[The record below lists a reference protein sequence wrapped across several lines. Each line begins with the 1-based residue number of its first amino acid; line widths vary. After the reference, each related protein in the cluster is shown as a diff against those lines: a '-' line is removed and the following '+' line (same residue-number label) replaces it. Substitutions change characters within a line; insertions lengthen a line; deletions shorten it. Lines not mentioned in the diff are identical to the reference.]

1 MKCLRGADQLA
12 DQVPLSMGFF
22 RQEHWSGLPFP
33 FPQDLPDVQIEPVSF
48 VSPALQ
54 AGFFTR

>member
-1 MKCLRGADQLA
+1 MPLTVAL
-12 DQVPLSMGFF
+12 QVPLSMGFF